1 MNLKEKIFEKIKDG
15 TFLST
20 YCTRCKKHVWPPCN
34 HCKECFGITELKDVD
49 NNGILLEK
57 SYSHI
62 VDQQGYFGIGDFSGL
77 RIIGKM
83 HSNFEIGGPISI
95 SKVRANKD
103 NKIMVE
109 FNKSYRE

>member
-15 TFLST
+15 TFSST

-34 HCKECFGITELKDVD
+34 NCKECFGITELKDVY
-49 NNGILLEK
+49 NKGILLEI

-62 VDQQGYFGIGDFSGL
+62 VGQEGYFGIGDFSGL
-77 RIIGKM
+77 RIIGKLD
-83 HSNFEIGGPISI
+83 SNVELGEAISI

-103 NKIMVE
+103 NKIIIE
-109 FNKSYRE
+109 FDKLFK